1 MYLEDGSIS
10 IVKAA
15 NSNEIMQ
22 FAGALTGLY
31 DGFDL
36 NEERNSW

>member
-15 NSNEIMQ
+15 NSNEVMH
-22 FAGALTGLY
+22 FAGALTGFY

-36 NEERNSW
+36 NDERNSW